1 MNPVLFEIGS
11 IKIYWYSITM
21 FLGILIG
28 GIFILKEAKRHK
40 ISENFMY
47 NLFFY
52 TIPIAL
58 IGARLYYVIFDWN
71 YYGQNL
77 TSIFKVWEGGLAI
90 HGGIIAGLIFIIY
103 YTRKHKVKTLKI
115 LDFIVVGLII
125 GQAIGR
131 WGNFFNGE
139 AHGAATTLKQL
150 QDLNIPKFIID
161 GMYIGGSYYHPTFLY
176 ESLWCIVGFII
187 LLIIRR
193 LKNTKLGIPAAF
205 YLIWYGT
212 GRFIIEGMRTDSLM
226 IGSIKMAQVVS
237 MVMILIGI
245 IMFIH
250 LKFSKF
256 NKIYS
261 EVDYDE

>member
-1 MNPVLFEIGS
+1 M
-11 IKIYWYSITM
+11 
-21 FLGILIG
+21 
-28 GIFILKEAKRHK
+28 
-40 ISENFMY
+40 
-47 NLFFY
+47 
-52 TIPIAL
+52 
-58 IGARLYYVIFDWN
+58 
-71 YYGQNL
+71 
-77 TSIFKVWEGGLAI
+77 
-90 HGGIIAGLIFIIY
+90 
-103 YTRKHKVKTLKI
+103 
-115 LDFIVVGLII
+115 II